1 MFPLNLNQISQLS
14 WSLSISL
21 YFSRRQRGTRVSNSR
36 RIGVIALR
44 RIISKSVERTA
55 GHLRR
60 SLVECLAGL
69 LRHSR
74 TVIRGQRSRTRGPA
88 ESDAVFP
95 PKERRETRERN
106 DDDEERA
113 RKGFLNEVQCTRF
126 PSSSECGD
134 ILTVSSDARL
144 IRAHGIDGCMLA
156 K

>member
-1 MFPLNLNQISQLS
+1 M
-14 WSLSISL
+14 
-21 YFSRRQRGTRVSNSR
+21 SNGR
-36 RIGVIALR
+36 RIGVIVLR

-74 TVIRGQRSRTRGPA
+74 TVIRGQRSRARDPA

-106 DDDEERA
+106 DDDDDEERA
-113 RKGFLNEVQCTRF
+113 RKGFLNEVQRTRF

-134 ILTVSSDARL
+134 ILAVSSDARL
-144 IRAHGIDGCMLA
+144 IRAHGIDGCVFA